1 MLDLGRR
8 MLRRDDQ
15 DGEFCRALAAGVL
28 CHSWPCWWCAGLA
41 SNGMGRVEVE
51 MGAASKAVVAA
62 GGGLVCSGAA
72 DSKSSETVLI
82 WWIDILI

>member
-51 MGAASKAVVAA
+51 MGAASKAVAV